1 MPSPHGGHF
10 IISAQHERNIAC
22 YKGQQHALEVGFKS
36 DNDMSESWQVEFV
49 SGELCFLSSCNNQ
62 HQVRCD
68 LVGKLSLTE
77 EKKGWEVWRFVETG
91 SGKVRIVSWMH
102 PFCIVSNQDGQV
114 TTAAR

>member
-1 MPSPHGGHF
+1 
-10 IISAQHERNIAC
+10 
-22 YKGQQHALEVGFKS
+22 LEVGFKS